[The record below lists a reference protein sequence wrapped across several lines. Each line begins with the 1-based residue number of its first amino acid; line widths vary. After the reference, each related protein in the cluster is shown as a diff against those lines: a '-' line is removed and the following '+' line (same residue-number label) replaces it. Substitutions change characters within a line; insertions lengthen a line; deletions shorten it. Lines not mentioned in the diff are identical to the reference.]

1 MKKRHVCVICK
12 RKRYEA
18 SMVNVFRSSWACI
31 SEPNSFFYQC
41 SIHSDIAK
49 ARQMILLLDSLDKLN
64 SRHIF

>member
-1 MKKRHVCVICK
+1 
-12 RKRYEA
+12 
-18 SMVNVFRSSWACI
+18 MVNVFRSSWACI